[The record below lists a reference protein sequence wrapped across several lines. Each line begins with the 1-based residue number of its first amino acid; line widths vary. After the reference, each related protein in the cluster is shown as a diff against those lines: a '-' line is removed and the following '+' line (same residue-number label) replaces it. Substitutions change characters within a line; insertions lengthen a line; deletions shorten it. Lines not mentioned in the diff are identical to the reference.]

1 MLIMDKATKGSAG
14 GPMGSSRVFGT
25 NMRMGTHRT
34 TGGKRGVSAAND
46 RGPAPTSNTADF
58 AGKIQSA
65 RRPPQH
71 FMKNSLA
78 FNDAHA

>member
-1 MLIMDKATKGSAG
+1 MGEAPKGSAG
-14 GPMGSSRVFGT
+14 GPTGSSGIFAT

-34 TGGKRGVSAAND
+34 AGGKRGVSAAHG
-46 RGPAPTSNTADF
+46 RGPVGHPDATDF

-71 FMKNSLA
+71 LMKNSLA
-78 FNDAHA
+78 FTDNV